1 MTMNALELGCLT
13 SALGLVGTLVAPA
26 TACAHDTTVAEKAR
40 GTTATHATATAE
52 PLAPSVV
59 STATEI
65 AGLAGGGGLPVPST
79 TTPVTTAPASA
90 APANGADTA
99 PVRVDITKSDE
110 PPAEASC
117 DKDCELSSSSEIKLL
132 PQVVM
137 KTLVEMPVVGTFLIT
152 PVTTGVTVAPVEGLP
167 ALTFAVKPTKI
178 TQGSGLVAIGR
189 F

>member
-13 SALGLVGTLVAPA
+13 SALGLVGSLVAPA

-40 GTTATHATATAE
+40 GTTATHAIATAE

-65 AGLAGGGGLPVPST
+65 AGLAGGGELPV
-79 TTPVTTAPASA
+79 PVTTAPASA
-90 APANGADTA
+90 APANGADAA

-110 PPAEASC
+110 APAEASC